1 MVVARGGAIGL
12 WDDNVMKSHHAESS
26 QKMIE
31 MNRQRHKGV
40 RKFNGWRKLEK
51 LEM

>member
-1 MVVARGGAIGL
+1 MVVARGGAMGL
-12 WDDNVMKSHHAESS
+12 RVDNVMEDHRIESS

-40 RKFNGWRKLEK
+40 RKLNEWRKLEK